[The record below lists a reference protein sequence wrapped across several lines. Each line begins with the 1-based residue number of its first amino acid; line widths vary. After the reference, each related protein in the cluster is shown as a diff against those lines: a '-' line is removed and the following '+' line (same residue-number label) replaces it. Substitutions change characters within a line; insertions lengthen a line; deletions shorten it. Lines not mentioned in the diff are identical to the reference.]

1 MNSEIPDR
9 QHQQSNPIEKHA
21 GRPQLP
27 IETVDEDR
35 ADKRDQLTAMEQP
48 DDRRAMLAGLVL
60 DNWSETDG
68 STTCFGLEVDP
79 ALVPEKLAD
88 ILQRIETDF
97 GFDLIADGLQSAD
110 IGDLL
115 RGQLEASQAEA
126 AAEQDALVLGQE
138 TARTEQVAE
147 QRDAYQNLIEEHVSS
162 GKSNAE
168 IIHALAQDP
177 RVPAAERVKLAQF
190 AAIIEIAQ
198 EIPADAEIILARVET
213 VDLSSGV
220 PDPKQFAQAFIFD
233 TPGSALPSGVSE
245 TTQIAV
251 AEVLGIERPELDVVT
266 GSEMTDVFEKGIGTR
281 TVRDPETGELRE
293 ELIMFEPGQFEEIRD
308 GQSIG
313 LTETGARA
321 MRFEEKVC
329 DFTVLL
335 PDTATAEDMVM
346 YGLAGQMM
354 SQLHEVNMAEAIFPG
369 RNFMERGGGTLDIRM
384 PEDFNRTQRLCQ
396 IFFGGFA
403 GHDGALLSQSDLDRI
418 PYLMQFQSAKGDAV
432 IGDINPEQMRADYR
446 RQGIIDD
453 DGNFDWDVFAA
464 MVEANR
470 LALWTGEEH
479 FGRAAA

>member
-1 MNSEIPDR
+1 MNAELPDR
-9 QHQQSNPIEKHA
+9 RPQQSKSVDRIKDRSQPTIEA
-21 GRPQLP
+21 
-27 IETVDEDR
+27 IDEDR
-35 ADKRDQLTAMEQP
+35 SDQRVRLAELEQP
-48 DDRRAMLAGLVL
+48 EDRRATLAALVL
-60 DNWSETDG
+60 DNWNETDG
-68 STTCFGLEVDP
+68 STTCFGVEVDP
-79 ALVPEKLAD
+79 AMVPEKLVD
-88 ILQRIETDF
+88 LLHQIETDF
-97 GFDLIADGLQSAD
+97 GFDLFNDGLEPAD

-115 RGQLEASQAEA
+115 QGQLEASQAEA
-126 AAEQDALVLGQE
+126 AAEQNAMVLAQE

-147 QRDAYQNLIEEHVSS
+147 QRDAYKDLVEEQVSS

-168 IIHALAQDP
+168 IILALARDS
-177 RVPAAERVKLAQF
+177 RVPEVERIKFAQF
-190 AAIIEIAQ
+190 AAIIEIANSV
-198 EIPADAEIILARVET
+198 PADAEIILARVET
-213 VDLSSGV
+213 VDFSSGV
-220 PDPKQFAQAFIFD
+220 PDPKQFARAFIFD

-245 TTQIAV
+245 ATQIAV
-251 AEVLGIERPELDVVT
+251 AEVLGIERPDLDVVT
-266 GSEMTDVFEKGIGTR
+266 GSEMTNVFEKGIGTR

-293 ELIMFEPGQFEEIRD
+293 EPIMLEPGQFAEIRD

-321 MRFEEKVC
+321 MRFEEEVG

-354 SQLHEVNMAEAIFPG
+354 SQLHEVNMAEVIFPG
-369 RNFMERGGGTLDIRM
+369 RNVMERGGGTLDIRM
-384 PEDFNRTQRLCQ
+384 PDDFNRTQRLCQ

-403 GHDGALLSQSDLDRI
+403 GHDGELLSQSDLDRI

-446 RQGIIDD
+446 RQGIIDE
-453 DGNFDWDVFAA
+453 DGNFDWDLFAA

-479 FGRAAA
+479 FGREPA

>member
-1 MNSEIPDR
+1 MNAESPDR
-9 QHQQSNPIEKHA
+9 QPQQPKPIE
-21 GRPQLP
+21 RPTDEALP
-27 IETVDEDR
+27 PLETVDHKR
-35 ADKRDQLTAMEQP
+35 ADHRAYLAEIEQP

-60 DNWSETDG
+60 DNWRETAG
-68 STTCFGLEVDP
+68 STTCFGIEVDP
-79 ALVPEKLAD
+79 AMVPEKLVD
-88 ILQRIETDF
+88 LLHQIETDF
-97 GFDLIADGLQSAD
+97 GFDLLNDGLEPAD

-115 RGQLEASQAEA
+115 QGQLEASHAEA
-126 AAEQDALVLGQE
+126 AAEQNALVLAQE
-138 TARTEQVAE
+138 TARTDQAAQQLSAYKDLIGEQ
-147 QRDAYQNLIEEHVSS
+147 VSS

-168 IIHALAQDP
+168 IILALAQDP
-177 RVPAAERVKLAQF
+177 SVPAAERVKLAQF
-190 AAIIEIAQ
+190 ATIIEIAQ

-220 PDPKQFAQAFIFD
+220 PDPKQFTQAFIFD

-245 TTQIAV
+245 ATQIAV

-293 ELIMFEPGQFEEIRD
+293 EPIMLEPGQFEEIRD

-321 MRFEEKVC
+321 MRFEEEVG

-335 PDTATAEDMVM
+335 PETATAEDMVM

-354 SQLHEVNMAEAIFPG
+354 SRLHEVNMVEAIFPG
-369 RNFMERGGGTLDIRM
+369 RNMMERGGGVLDIRI
-384 PEDFNRTQRLCQ
+384 PEDFNRTQQLCQ

-403 GHDGALLSQSDLDRI
+403 GHDGELLSQSDLDRI
-418 PYLMQFQSAKGDAV
+418 PYLMQFQNAKGNAV

-446 RQGIIDD
+446 RQGIIDE
-453 DGNFDWDVFAA
+453 DGNFDWDLFAA

-470 LALWTGEEH
+470 LALWTGEMN
-479 FGRAAA
+479 FGLAAA

>member
-1 MNSEIPDR
+1 MNAELPDR
-9 QHQQSNPIEKHA
+9 RPEQSKSIE
-21 GRPQLP
+21 RSTDRSQPT
-27 IETVDEDR
+27 IEAIDEDR
-35 ADKRDQLTAMEQP
+35 SDQRVRLAELERP
-48 DDRRAMLAGLVL
+48 EDRRATLAALVL
-60 DNWSETDG
+60 DNWSEADG
-68 STTCFGLEVDP
+68 STTCFGIEVDP
-79 ALVPEKLAD
+79 AMVPEKLVD
-88 ILQRIETDF
+88 LLHQVETDF
-97 GFDLIADGLQSAD
+97 GFDLINDGLEPAD

-115 RGQLEASQAEA
+115 QGQLEASQAEA
-126 AAEQDALVLGQE
+126 AEEQNAMVLAQE
-138 TARTEQVAE
+138 TARTDQAAE
-147 QRDAYQNLIEEHVSS
+147 QRSAYKDLIEEQVSS
-162 GKSNAE
+162 GNSNAE
-168 IIHALAQDP
+168 IILALAQDP
-177 RVPAAERVKLAQF
+177 RVPATERVKLAQF
-190 AAIIEIAQ
+190 ATIIEIAQ
-198 EIPADAEIILARVET
+198 EIPVDAGIILARVET

-233 TPGSALPSGVSE
+233 TPGNALPSGISE
-245 TTQIAV
+245 ATQIAV

-281 TVRDPETGELRE
+281 TVRDSETGELRE
-293 ELIMFEPGQFEEIRD
+293 EPIMLEPGQFEEIRD

-321 MRFEEKVC
+321 MRFEEEVG

-335 PDTATAEDMVM
+335 PETATAEDMVM

-354 SQLHEVNMAEAIFPG
+354 SQLHDVNMAETIFPG
-369 RNFMERGGGTLDIRM
+369 RNVMERGGGTLDIRM

-403 GHDGALLSQSDLDRI
+403 GHDGELLSQSDLNRI

-446 RQGIIDD
+446 RQGIIDE
-453 DGNFDWDVFAA
+453 DGNFDWDLFAA